1 MTRSGSIY
9 VIVFAALA
17 VGRLTAQAHGEEC
30 KEFQGSSPEALSTFL
45 QTAAP
50 AFDDPNC
57 IAFALRALGNQ
68 RYVPATEVVSKFL
81 DFRRPKTDEEK
92 QGLYLH
98 PQGID
103 QLYPATYAL
112 EMIGRDALPVV
123 LSAIKSSTSSQSAR
137 QNAVFV
143 WMAIQRDDS
152 PKAVAALVREA
163 ERAPDPFSR
172 QNLEW
177 AAYRALIWCNPPDEV
192 QCKAAVSGLKP
203 GLTSALGNR

>member
-112 EMIGRDALPVV
+112 EMIGQFLPLDQHLDLRGVQHFAFDQRLRDPDQRFAILGEDLLRSRVANAHHLLDFFVNLDGGGFAVVAVLRDPV
-123 LSAIKSSTSSQSAR
+123 
-137 QNAVFV
+137 
-143 WMAIQRDDS
+143 
-152 PKAVAALVREA
+152 
-163 ERAPDPFSR
+163 
-172 QNLEW
+172 
-177 AAYRALIWCNPPDEV
+177 PP
-192 QCKAAVSGLKP
+192 
-203 GLTSALGNR
+203 